1 MAPEII
7 GTWRNVADR
16 LDNAGA
22 KVTEVSL
29 PHTKYSIMCYSVLCC
44 CDVAS
49 NFARYDGIRY
59 GMSSLKLIFY
69 ISL

>member
-1 MAPEII
+1 MASEII
-7 GTWRNVADR
+7 DTWRNVADR

-59 GMSSLKLIFY
+59 GMLCQL
-69 ISL
+69 LN

>member
-1 MAPEII
+1 MAAEII
-7 GTWRNVADR
+7 DTWRSVADR

-59 GMSSLKLIFY
+59 GMLYEL
-69 ISL
+69 